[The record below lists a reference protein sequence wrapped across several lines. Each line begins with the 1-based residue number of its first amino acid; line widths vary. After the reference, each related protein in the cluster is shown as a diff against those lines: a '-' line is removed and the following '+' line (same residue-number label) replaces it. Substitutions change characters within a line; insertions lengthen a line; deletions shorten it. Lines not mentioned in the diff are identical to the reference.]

1 MTPTSAFTVKKLYN
15 FTLYPAAFLGTDWNN
30 VLVQA
35 IVDYETILTFAD
47 VTALH
52 EQVKPLLPS
61 DVPND
66 PSKYDWMIVRTANGT
81 KSYLGIP
88 WVNAA
93 TIEEVSKSR
102 VEILIDDV
110 DSSSIDNIRQ
120 MLAQNGYNNF
130 KITAVEA
137 PV

>member
-1 MTPTSAFTVKKLYN
+1 MTPTSAFAVKKLYN
-15 FTLYPAAFLGTDWNN
+15 FTLYPAEFLGTDWKN

-35 IVDYETILTFAD
+35 VVDYETIRTFAD

-52 EQVKPLLPS
+52 EQVKPFLPG

-66 PSKYDWMIVRTANGT
+66 PSKYDWMIVRTSNGT
-81 KSYLGIP
+81 KAYLGIP

-110 DSSSIDNIRQ
+110 DSSEIDNIRQ
-120 MLAQNGYNNF
+120 MLSQNGYANF
-130 KITAVEA
+130 KITATEVS
-137 PV
+137 V